1 MPLKYIMIVC
11 KEMAIEHFNK
21 EENKIGE
28 NRNKN
33 NKKHKRS
40 NVFNIITHY
49 GIFFMHFSV
58 WDLHVYVYEKKNEK
72 KKMSSYKEI
81 CRLFYVH
88 WKHRFI
94 VHFEMGTEIEL

>member
-72 KKMSSYKEI
+72 KCHHTKK
-81 CRLFYVH
+81 YVDCFT
-88 WKHRFI
+88 FI
-94 VHFEMGTEIEL
+94 ESIDL